1 MCRAGPAY
9 TPSLGRLDVVYEVL
23 EAEPDALPLAGGS
36 LNGLMTTHKARRP
49 RAGFCCAR
57 LGEREMMYL
66 PKVQSA
72 GLSFMQRLYAS
83 GLVPHTHTVPL
94 AIHRVAGGDK

>member
-36 LNGLMTTHKARRP
+36 LNGLMTTYKARRP
-49 RAGFCCAR
+49 AGQCLLCQAE
-57 LGEREMMYL
+57 GEGR
-66 PKVQSA
+66 
-72 GLSFMQRLYAS
+72 RC
-83 GLVPHTHTVPL
+83 
-94 AIHRVAGGDK
+94 I